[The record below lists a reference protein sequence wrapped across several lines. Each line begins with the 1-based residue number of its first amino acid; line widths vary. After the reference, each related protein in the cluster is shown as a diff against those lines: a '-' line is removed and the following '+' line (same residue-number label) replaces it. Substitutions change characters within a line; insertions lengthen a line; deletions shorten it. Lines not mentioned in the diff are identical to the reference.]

1 MISYSEALAA
11 LLAHKLS
18 LPAETIPLAQAGG
31 RVLAAEILADR
42 DYPPFNRATMDGYA
56 IRSVDFA
63 KGSVYRA
70 NSWKHAGDSGDPALL
85 SNVSATSERTC
96 IGIST
101 GAAVPADFDT
111 VIRVEDSRVDP
122 PGVNVNM
129 PHNVT
134 FVVEQIKHGQNVAR
148 QGEDIG
154 KGQRIL
160 GRGTRISPGATLALA
175 SVGATAVSVFKWPRI
190 RVVSCGNEVIPAESN
205 PWPEQIRDSNSHT
218 CRSFLGAIGLAVE
231 AIDLIPDD
239 PAKLREALRQ
249 GLSADILIVTGG
261 VSKGPHDFI
270 PGLLEEL
277 NVTRIFH
284 GVAIKPG
291 KPVFAGYH
299 GGKIVLALPGNP
311 LSVLVAC
318 EIFLRPYLLASTD
331 SSAALSWPMRF
342 QGERKKR
349 SGLDE
354 FFPSKL
360 NATGIE
366 TAPWNGSGDIL
377 AGLCEGFALHPA
389 ESAELR
395 DGDLVRFF
403 PWTGA

>member
-1 MISYSEALAA
+1 MISYADALAA
-11 LLAHKLS
+11 LLTHKLS
-18 LPAETIPLAQAGG
+18 LSIETIPLTQAGG
-31 RVLAAEILADR
+31 RITAADIPADR

-56 IRSVDFA
+56 IRSADFE

-70 NSWKHAGDSGDPALL
+70 ISWKHAGDPDKAPSQTSG
-85 SNVSATSERTC
+85 ERERIC

-101 GAAVPADFDT
+101 GAAVPPEFDT
-111 VIRVEDSRVDP
+111 VIRVEDSRAHP
-122 PGVNVNM
+122 PGASVAL

-134 FVVEQIKHGQNVAR
+134 FTTEQIKPGLNVAK
-148 QGEDIG
+148 QGEDVRQ
-154 KGQRIL
+154 GQPVLR
-160 GRGTRISPGATLALA
+160 RGMKITPGATLALA
-175 SVGATAVSVFKWPRI
+175 SVGATAVPVFRWPTIRI
-190 RVVSCGNEVIPAESN
+190 VSCGNEVVSADRSPH
-205 PWPEQIRDSNSHT
+205 PEQIRDSNSHT
-218 CRSFLGAIGLAVE
+218 CRSFLEAIGPGVE
-231 AIDLIPDD
+231 STDLIPDD
-239 PAKLREALRQ
+239 QAKLREALRQ
-249 GLSADILIVTGG
+249 GLSADVLIVTGG

-277 NVTRIFH
+277 GVARIFH

-291 KPVFAGYH
+291 KPVYAGYH

-311 LSVLVAC
+311 LSVLVGC

-331 SSAALSWPMRF
+331 SSAALSWPMKF

-360 NATGIE
+360 KATGIE

-377 AGLCEGFALHPA
+377 AGLCDGFALHPA